1 MHTLLGEA
9 EGTTFPAD
17 YAAGVDP
24 DDASAALQADWGKTV
39 LRWVPPDQV
48 ENLRQVGGLPRVLA
62 GVVAILAVSTLV
74 HTLVTSV
81 RHRRSDLA
89 VLKALGFSRRQVW
102 ATVAWQATTLA
113 ALALLAGLPL
123 GLAGGRW
130 AWRLVAESIG
140 TPAGAVTPIVAVLVT
155 VPAVLATANLLAV
168 LPARAAAR
176 VRPAVV
182 LRSE

>member
-81 RHRRSDLA
+81 RHRRSDLT

-123 GLAGGRW
+123 AWPGAAGHGDWSPKASAPRRERSRPSSPCWSPCPPSWPRPTFWPSCPPGRP
-130 AWRLVAESIG
+130 LGSD
-140 TPAGAVTPIVAVLVT
+140 PP
-155 VPAVLATANLLAV
+155 
-168 LPARAAAR
+168 
-176 VRPAVV
+176 
-182 LRSE
+182 SC